1 MNLPTA
7 SEKAPALA
15 AATVSSGKFFYGWV
29 VVASAFTILCI
40 AYGIQFTFG
49 VFMPFISAD
58 TGWDRGSLSL
68 PYSMYVFLYSA
79 LGIVSGRL
87 TDRVGPRIVLTVGG
101 CLLGAGVMLMS
112 QVLALWHLYIVL
124 GLVAA

>member
-15 AATVSSGKFFYGWV
+15 AATASSPRFFYGWV
-29 VVASAFTILCI
+29 VVACAFTILCI

-58 TGWDRGSLSL
+58 TDGIAAASRCRIRCT
-68 PYSMYVFLYSA
+68 YSSIA
-79 LGIVSGRL
+79 
-87 TDRVGPRIVLTVGG
+87 PW
-101 CLLGAGVMLMS
+101 A
-112 QVLALWHLYIVL
+112 
-124 GLVAA
+124 